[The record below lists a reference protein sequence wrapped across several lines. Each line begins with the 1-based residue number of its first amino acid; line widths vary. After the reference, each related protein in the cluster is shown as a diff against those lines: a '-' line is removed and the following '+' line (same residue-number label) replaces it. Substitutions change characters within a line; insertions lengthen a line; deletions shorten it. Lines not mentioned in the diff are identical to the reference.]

1 MTENCP
7 KLMAGAKPQIQEAQ
21 KNSKQDKFF

>member
-7 KLMAGAKPQIQEAQ
+7 KLMADAKPQIQEAQ